1 MRRRGH
7 PGATSTRPR
16 SRPKYVCVRH
26 TAKHL
31 LRLMVVNLVRVSLLT
46 QSRVYSAAAVLPT
59 TREEV
64 IRCSGSVC
72 VHMRCVHEFVC
83 LYVYKITRKS
93 CGRILTKI
101 FWTRASRDKEDAE
114 LFWERTEWY
123 SGSRIR
129 TDPGEIEM
137 TRTCTID

>member
-1 MRRRGH
+1 VRRRGH

-16 SRPKYVCVRH
+16 SRPKYICVRH

-31 LRLMVVNLVRVSLLT
+31 LRLIVLVHVSLLT
-46 QSRVYSAAAVLPT
+46 QSRVYSAAAVPPT

-72 VHMRCVHEFVC
+72 VHMRCVHEFVS
-83 LYVYKITRKS
+83 VRTQNNSKS
-93 CGRILTKI
+93 CGRILSKI